1 MLLMRVRVKPCKE
14 RDWRSSLGRLTSTV
28 PSTDRATVIGAAT
41 TCCNWPL
48 GPLTVTAC
56 PSMDTSTPD
65 GTGTG
70 SRPIRDMTTPPL
82 PLPDVGENFSAYT
95 VFGRLLVSQQ
105 AGGRGN
111 DGHTETAEN
120 LGKARRPGIDAQA
133 RLGHPTHTS
142 DGTLAVGAV
151 LQVDGQRLADFGFAD
166 PPARY
171 VTLGLQNLSD
181 MGLELGERH
190 GDHVVVRRVGVPDAG
205 QHIRNRV

>member
-1 MLLMRVRVKPCKE
+1 MLFIRVRVRPCSE
-14 RDWRSSLGRLTSTV
+14 RDWRSSSGRLTSTD
-28 PSTDRATVIGAAT
+28 PSTERPTVIGTAT
-41 TCCNWPL
+41 RCCSWPL

-70 SRPIRDMTTPPL
+70 SRPIRDMSTPPL

-95 VFGRLLVSQQ
+95 VFSRLLVSQQ

-120 LGKARRPGIDAQA
+120 LGKARRLGVDAQPG
-133 RLGHPTHTS
+133 LGHPTYTG

-151 LQVDGQRLADFGFAD
+151 LQVDGQRLPALGSPA
-166 PPARY
+166 PPAAD
-171 VTLGLQNLSD
+171 VTLSLQDLGD
-181 MGLELGERH
+181 VGLELGERH
-190 GDHVVVRRVGVPDAG
+190 GYHVVVRRVGVPDAG
-205 QHIRNRV
+205 QHVRNRV